1 MHGEF
6 LGNFLIQH
14 LVTLVPTQIP
24 HNRILLYPGRQLRI
38 VLGDLVSINI
48 SPNAWR
54 IFGQLL
60 EKLGN
65 FLIQHLVTLFPTQ
78 IPHYCV
84 LLYPGRQLRIVRR
97 DDVHAHANHFGRL

>member
-54 IFGQLL
+54 IFGQHL

-65 FLIQHLVTLFPTQ
+65 FLIQHLVTLLGCEQ
-78 IPHYCV
+78 SMEV
-84 LLYPGRQLRIVRR
+84 QLSHLKHS
-97 DDVHAHANHFGRL
+97 DCLC